1 MNRPTYHFCLVSLVN
16 GSELKKHT
24 AIRWNLWLI
33 ADSSN
38 KDIFVGRDK
47 ITHMNEPIA
56 IAMRTTGRK
65 SGERMIAA
73 VGNDGRSGW
82 WNSWDSRQVP
92 QIRVGEK
99 RVILGKSQSRQSS
112 VYWKVVDG
120 DLCALY
126 GQLQSGAKR
135 GGKVLYNCSGMMI

>member
-1 MNRPTYHFCLVSLVN
+1 MNRPTYHFCSASLVN

-24 AIRWNLWLI
+24 TIRWSLRPI
-33 ADSSN
+33 ADSSD

-73 VGNDGRSGW
+73 VENDGRSGW
-82 WNSWDSRQVP
+82 
-92 QIRVGEK
+92 
-99 RVILGKSQSRQSS
+99 
-112 VYWKVVDG
+112 
-120 DLCALY
+120 
-126 GQLQSGAKR
+126 
-135 GGKVLYNCSGMMI
+135 